1 MYCINCGN
9 KVDDNAY
16 VCVNCGIILHNR
28 SNTKINRNS
37 SNLSGVIGIVFGVF
51 SFILSFM
58 CFFVDNKCNR
68 VGLGLALASA
78 FLIISEF
85 FVIGIY

>member
-28 SNTKINRNS
+28 SNTRINRNS
-37 SNLSGVIGIVFGVF
+37 SNLSGVIGIVFGSLFFHIIFYVF
-51 SFILSFM
+51 F
-58 CFFVDNKCNR
+58 C
-68 VGLGLALASA
+68 
-78 FLIISEF
+78 
-85 FVIGIY
+85 